1 MADFPPVHPG
11 TILVEDFMRPLGLS
25 QYALA
30 REIGVPQI
38 RISQVVNA
46 KRAISPDTALR
57 LARYLGTSAE
67 FWMGLQSGYD
77 LEVARERAGSE
88 IEKRIVPR
96 AA

>member
-1 MADFPPVHPG
+1 
-11 TILVEDFMRPLGLS
+11 MRPLGLS

>member
-11 TILVEDFMRPLGLS
+11 TILAEDFMRPLGLS

>member
-11 TILVEDFMRPLGLS
+11 TILAEDFMRPLGLS

-30 REIGVPQI
+30 RENGVPQI

-46 KRAISPDTALR
+46 KRAIPPDTALR

-77 LEVARERAGSE
+77 LEVARERAGAE